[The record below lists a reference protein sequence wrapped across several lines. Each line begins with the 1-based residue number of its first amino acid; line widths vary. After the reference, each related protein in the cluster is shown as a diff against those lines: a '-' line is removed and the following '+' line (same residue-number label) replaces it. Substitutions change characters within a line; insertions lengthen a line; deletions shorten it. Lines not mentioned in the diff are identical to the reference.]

1 MASVRFLR
9 SEKGTSDSALVYTE
23 GVEAY
28 YANIVS
34 YRVTADELV
43 LEFGC
48 FFPGQDGRSQPSPQ
62 DTAVRVVMSANA
74 VEQFQAALSIAREA
88 RDKHR
93 NEAARQTVRKEGPS
107 Q

>member
-1 MASVRFLR
+1 M
-9 SEKGTSDSALVYTE
+9 
-23 GVEAY
+23 EAY

-48 FFPGQDGRSQPSPQ
+48 FFPGQDGRAQPNQQ
-62 DTAVRVVMSANA
+62 DTSVRVVMSANA

-93 NEAARQTVRKEGPS
+93 QEAAKQSARKEGPS